1 MKHESGQ
8 PAALGPGSGDS
19 APGKALS
26 ARRALAWAAGFSLLL
41 AWLPAAVPVL
51 AWLAWPQVLISALA
65 HELGHGVAAL
75 ISGGR
80 FDALGLYADGSGV
93 ALTRSSG
100 GALQRAIIAAGGPLG
115 PPIAALGLFVCARR
129 AHASRVA
136 LGLIAMFLLATL
148 VLWVRNPFGAFWV
161 GSCALLAGA
170 MAWRAPAAWA
180 QALVCLVAVQL
191 CLSTLSRLD
200 TLFSRIAHTGAG
212 ELASDTGQLSALLGG
227 PHWFWGVLIA
237 LLSAGVM
244 LAGLWAFFR
253 ALRAVR

>member
-8 PAALGPGSGDS
+8 PRPFGP
-19 APGKALS
+19 APGESASGPTRS
-26 ARRALAWAAGFSLLL
+26 ARLALAWAVGFSLLL
-41 AWLPAAVPVL
+41 AWLPGAIPVL
-51 AWLAWPQVLISALA
+51 AWLAWPQVLASTLA
-65 HELGHGVAAL
+65 HELGHGLAAL

-100 GALQRAIIAAGGPLG
+100 GALQSAIIAAGGPLG

-129 AHASRVA
+129 AHASRIA
-136 LGLIAMFLLATL
+136 LGLIAMFLLAAL

-180 QALVCLVAVQL
+180 QALACLVAVQL

-200 TLFSRIAHTGAG
+200 TLFLRTARTGAG
-212 ELASDTGQLSALLGG
+212 ELVSDTGQMAALLGG
-227 PHWFWGVLIA
+227 PHWFWGGVVA

-244 LAGLWAFFR
+244 LAGLWTFFHT
-253 ALRAVR
+253 LRGAR